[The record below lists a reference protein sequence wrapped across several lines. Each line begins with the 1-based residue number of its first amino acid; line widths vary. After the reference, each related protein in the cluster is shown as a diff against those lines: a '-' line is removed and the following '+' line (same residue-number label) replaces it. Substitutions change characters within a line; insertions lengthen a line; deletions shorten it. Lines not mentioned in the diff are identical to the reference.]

1 MQFDNDLVRVNSTKL
16 AKELN
21 VTRSTVYRWKEGI
34 SKPTRRHRRML
45 EAKLGKY
52 LELILPDHEVEREPT
67 QEENERSFMQTAQL
81 VADGWLPPEHTYKGV
96 TSRTPFDED
105 RFRAIAGQ
113 IVEELKDD

>member
-34 SKPTRRHRRML
+34 SKPTRRHLRML
-45 EAKLGKY
+45 EEKLGPCVG
-52 LELILPDHEVEREPT
+52 LILPENKDQREPP
-67 QEENERSFMQTAQL
+67 QEENEERFRQTARL
-81 VADGWLPPEHTYKGV
+81 VADGWLPPEHEYKGV
-96 TSRTPFDED
+96 VSRTPFDEV
-105 RFRAIAGQ
+105 RETASQ

>member
-45 EAKLGKY
+45 EARLGKCVS
-52 LELILPDHEVEREPT
+52 LILPDNEDQREP
-67 QEENERSFMQTAQL
+67 QS
-81 VADGWLPPEHTYKGV
+81 
-96 TSRTPFDED
+96 
-105 RFRAIAGQ
+105 
-113 IVEELKDD
+113 